1 MLTERASPN
10 LYLASS
16 SPRRCELLRQ
26 IGVDFTT
33 VAAAV
38 DETPLDGEA
47 PRRYVERLA
56 LAKARAGWLSS
67 STAVR
72 RPVLGADTTVVC
84 DGVNMGKPG
93 DKAEA
98 VAMLMHL
105 SGRSHQVISA
115 VAVVQG
121 ERSATRVVTTEVRF
135 RELSVAECEAY
146 WETGEPTD
154 KAGAYGI
161 QGYAA
166 VFVEAISGSY
176 SNVVGLPL
184 LETADLLA
192 EFSVPIWHGAAV

>member
-1 MLTERASPN
+1 MLTEHASPD

-26 IGVDFTT
+26 IGVDFAT
-33 VAAAV
+33 VTAAV

-47 PRRYVERLA
+47 PCNYVERLA
-56 LAKARAGWLSS
+56 LAKARAGWSYS
-67 STAVR
+67 STAAR

-84 DGVNMGKPG
+84 DGINMGKPS
-93 DKAEA
+93 DMADA
-98 VAMLMHL
+98 VAMLMRL
-105 SGRSHQVISA
+105 SGRTHPVISA

-121 ERSATRVVTTEVRF
+121 ERSATRVVITEVRF
-135 RELSVAECEAY
+135 RELSVVECEAY
-146 WETGEPTD
+146 WETGEPVD

-184 LETADLLA
+184 LETAELLA
-192 EFSVPIWHGAAV
+192 EFSVPIWHGTAV